1 MTDPPQTDGA
11 LPPYLDDDRLLAY
24 VLGLQTDPQ
33 LEAAAIEDDA
43 LRHRLDALR
52 SEMTQIHEQVAR
64 AVPEPSETY
73 TDLSELRWAA
83 LRPHLEEKP
92 RTAARGRPRAPSGT
106 TRWLRVAAP
115 IAAVLVVLAV
125 GVGVLQQRDGGVL
138 TNQGDK
144 AATDLT
150 APEVPSGGTAD
161 AERATE
167 EHVGL
172 DQADLYD
179 VVLIARARPSSSGFQ
194 RFDVVRVLR
203 GVAPTVLR
211 LRVATRAAEAG
222 QLHIVYLSPSG
233 GGEDGAST
241 AAGDEGLSQSI
252 RDDLLRFEE
261 DGDTVLAARLPADM
275 DTDDI
280 VLP

>member
-1 MTDPPQTDGA
+1 MTDAPQTGGA
-11 LPPYLDDDRLLAY
+11 LPPDLDDDRLLAY

-33 LEAAAIEDDA
+33 LEAAAIEDDG
-43 LRHRLDALR
+43 LRRRLDALR

-73 TDLSELRWAA
+73 TDLSEPRWAA

-92 RTAARGRPRAPSGT
+92 PTAARGRPRAPSGT

-125 GVGVLQQRDGGVL
+125 GVGVLRQPDGSVL

-150 APEVPSGGTAD
+150 APEVPSGGAAD

-167 EHVGL
+167 EQAGL

-179 VVLIARARPSSSGFQ
+179 VVLVARAGPLSSGFQ

-203 GVAPTVLR
+203 GAAPAVLR

-222 QLHIVYLSPSG
+222 RLHVVYLSPSR
-233 GGEDGAST
+233 GGEGEASST
-241 AAGDEGLSQSI
+241 AGDEGLSQSM

-261 DGDTVLAARLPADM
+261 DGDTVLVARLPADV
-275 DTDDI
+275 DPADI